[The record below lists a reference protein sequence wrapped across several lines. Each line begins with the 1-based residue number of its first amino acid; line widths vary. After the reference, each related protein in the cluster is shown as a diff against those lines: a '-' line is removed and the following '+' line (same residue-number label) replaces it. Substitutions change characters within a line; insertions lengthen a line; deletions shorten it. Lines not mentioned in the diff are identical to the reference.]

1 MVEPIG
7 LVGTLI
13 AIVQISSKVVSICYE
28 YRRSVK
34 SAPREISQILE
45 EVTSLRNI
53 VEKLANIAET
63 DEEPT
68 SLPSLRA
75 MTEDNGP
82 LSTCLSEIES
92 LKTQLKPEKG
102 WKAKG
107 KALLW
112 PLKQVEVNEHLQ
124 IIGRVKGT
132 LQLAMSADN
141 AYGTLFALC
150 VRA

>member
-1 MVEPIG
+1 MIEPIG

-53 VEKLANIAET
+53 VERLANIAET
-63 DEEPT
+63 DEGAS

-75 MTEDNGP
+75 TTDDNGP
-82 LSTCLSEIES
+82 LAICLSEIES
-92 LKTQLKPEKG
+92 LKIQLKPEKG

-124 IIGRVKGT
+124 VIGRVKGT

-141 AYGTLFALC
+141 SYVFLFALC
-150 VRA
+150 VCA